1 MLAMKLHDWL
11 EKECKTATWLADK
24 TGLHVS
30 YIYRLVGRD
39 GVAERSPSIDTC
51 AKIAAATEG
60 EVTVLDFMP
69 EPEPEPEPKRKRARP
84 SQREVSR
91 AA

>member
-1 MLAMKLHDWL
+1 MKLHDWL
-11 EKECKTATWLADK
+11 VQNCRSATWLAEQAE
-24 TGLHVS
+24 LSVS
-30 YIYRLVGRD
+30 YVYRLVGRD
-39 GVAERSPSIDTC
+39 GVAERTPSIETC
-51 AKIAAATEG
+51 AKIAKVTGG

-69 EPEPEPEPKRKRARP
+69 PEDPKQKKRVRP

>member
-1 MLAMKLHDWL
+1 MKLHTWL
-11 EKECKTATWLADK
+11 DEHGKTAAWLAEQ
-24 TGLHVS
+24 TGLSRS
-30 YIYRLVGRD
+30 YLSRLIARD
-39 GVAERSPSIDTC
+39 GTADRNPSIETC
-51 AKIAAATEG
+51 VKIAAATGG

-69 EPEPEPEPKRKRARP
+69 EPEPKRKRP